1 MIAGH
6 GQTVLLTVKAVHQ
19 IEEDLGFK
27 VRLLQLVGILF
38 LAGCVRKVM
47 NPLCAVTVSRSEF
60 ADLPLRSARLP
71 LPHPPHALDPFRV
84 RMVLGFARELAGD
97 LKQLRDARKPRAP
110 QQGAV
115 EQLLALIRLRIPLP

>member
-60 ADLPLRSARLP
+60 ADLPLHFRLSP
-71 LPHPPHALDPFRV
+71 
-84 RMVLGFARELAGD
+84 
-97 LKQLRDARKPRAP
+97 
-110 QQGAV
+110 
-115 EQLLALIRLRIPLP
+115 